1 MVAAKQRLLTG
12 LVIVVNF
19 LILCTFNATISMH
32 FLHDALYPVPIL
44 LRRIICITIKRF
56 LVGDHFLYSHD
67 LYVSFSH
74 DAVRRNKILGAV
86 SQKSQ

>member
-12 LVIVVNF
+12 LVIVINF

-32 FLHDALYPVPIL
+32 FLLDVLYTFPML
-44 LRRIICITIKRF
+44 LSRRICITIKTF

-74 DAVRRNKILGAV
+74 DAVRRNKMLGAV
-86 SQKSQ
+86 SRKSR

>member
-12 LVIVVNF
+12 LVIVINF

-32 FLHDALYPVPIL
+32 FIHDVLYTVPIL
-44 LRRIICITIKRF
+44 LRRRICITIKTF

-67 LYVSFSH
+67 LYVSCSH
-74 DAVRRNKILGAV
+74 DAVRRNRMLGAV
-86 SQKSQ
+86 SRKS